1 MHMIPGVICCSFAI
15 VIDFRSDLRP
25 TSILLWP
32 RPFLQY
38 DIQKI
43 IPKGREFRSW
53 QRPFQTAP
61 YRRGRRR
68 AHFRTARH
76 YYLNDK

>member
-43 IPKGREFRSW
+43 IPKGRESRSW
-53 QRPFQTAP
+53 QRPFPNCSVPKRPEA
-61 YRRGRRR
+61 
-68 AHFRTARH
+68 RT
-76 YYLNDK
+76 LPNGETLLFK